1 MKQIKI
7 GTLVNTHGLKGEVK
21 VKPLTDFPDIRFAK
35 GNTIN
40 VQYKETL
47 IPVTIKNVRD
57 QKGMLLICFEG
68 YGDINQVEAWKGS
81 ALSIEEEQLHELEED
96 EAYFFE
102 LMNCEVLDEQQHL
115 LGVVNEVIETGAN
128 AVLRVKG
135 EREYLIPY
143 VKAFITEFDRENK
156 KIRVK
161 MVEGL

>member
-7 GTLVNTHGLKGEVK
+7 GALVNTHGLKGEVK

-47 IPVTIKNVRD
+47 IPVIIKNVRD

-68 YGDINQVEAWKGS
+68 YNDINQVEAWKGS
-81 ALSIEEEQLHELEED
+81 ALSVEEEQLHELEED

-102 LMNCEVLDEQQHL
+102 LMNCEVLDEQKHL
-115 LGVVNEVIETGAN
+115 LGTVSEVIETGAN
-128 AVLRVKG
+128 AVLRVNG
-135 EREYLIPY
+135 DREYLIPY
-143 VKAFITEFDRENK
+143 VKAFVTDFDRENK